1 MKKSDQQ
8 QLLTQHIHNRVDVK
22 EVNQVAHNG
31 RVVWFRITSER
42 AGTPSSCPW

>member
-31 RVVWFRITSER
+31 RMIGFRITSER
-42 AGTPSSCPW
+42 AGTPSSCP